1 MLGKLPPS
9 EGKSAPLPNGRTLR
23 KWADLVRKK
32 ERSRRFGLGSGR
44 GVDNKGGPM
53 SGSSGGGS
61 GGGGGYDDA
70 PCERVRFEAQITSP
84 QAPVVATISVGD
96 VLDVIIAT
104 MQNVLVVQ
112 VLKNGQVA
120 GGLAGP
126 DASRLRNCMEQGYSY
141 RAVVLSVLGG
151 QVRVRVEL
159 A

>member
-1 MLGKLPPS
+1 
-9 EGKSAPLPNGRTLR
+9 
-23 KWADLVRKK
+23 
-32 ERSRRFGLGSGR
+32 
-44 GVDNKGGPM
+44 M
-53 SGSSGGGS
+53 SGS
-61 GGGGGYDDA
+61 GGGGGGGGGGGVYDDA

-84 QAPVVATISVGD
+84 QGPVVATIAVGD
-96 VLDVIIAT
+96 VLDVVTAT

-126 DASRLRNCMEQGYSY
+126 DASRLRNCMEQGNSY
-141 RAVVLSVLGG
+141 RATVVSVLGG

>member
-1 MLGKLPPS
+1 
-9 EGKSAPLPNGRTLR
+9 
-23 KWADLVRKK
+23 
-32 ERSRRFGLGSGR
+32 
-44 GVDNKGGPM
+44 M
-53 SGSSGGGS
+53 SGS
-61 GGGGGYDDA
+61 GGGGGGGGVYDDA

-84 QAPVVATISVGD
+84 QGPVVATISMGD
-96 VLDVIIAT
+96 VLDVVTVT

-112 VLKNGQVA
+112 VLKNGKVA

-141 RAVVLSVLGG
+141 HATVVSVLGG